1 MACPRKSI
9 VRGFCPTRYGF
20 QRIAGR
26 PDGRVPERA
35 EGGASG
41 RGRTAGRGS
50 DRRSLILYRR
60 SCRVKRGAGRE
71 WLHLPAEQRPR

>member
-9 VRGFCPTRYGF
+9 VRKFCPTRYGF

-41 RGRTAGRGS
+41 RGRTAGRRS
-50 DRRSLILYRR
+50 DRRAAPVLDSVSEIMPHARR
-60 SCRVKRGAGRE
+60 T
-71 WLHLPAEQRPR
+71 